1 MIEKRVYNYNK
12 LRGLIRENFGT
23 LRNFA
28 DCLGIGTTT
37 LNSRLNSETYFN
49 QAEIEKAARVLNLT
63 KSEVNQVFFTR
74 K

>member
-28 DCLGIGTTT
+28 EYLGIGTTT

-49 QAEIEKAARVLNLT
+49 QEEIEKTAKVFSLT
-63 KSEVNQVFFTR
+63 KSEVNQVFFTV